1 MNRGGLREDN
11 VEVGQAYVGEP
22 WLHPRQR
29 AFGEAAP
36 GKDLEGSEL
45 SLKLHFRSL
54 SATGTLSANSDADE
68 FDADDGGEE
77 EVERR
82 IHRLRQYGA
91 DSPRE
96 RRRRPL
102 SRPIVS
108 SLWRRLRHRSW

>member
-36 GKDLEGSEL
+36 GKDLEGSEIQEKSPDFGKNEL
-45 SLKLHFRSL
+45 RCD
-54 SATGTLSANSDADE
+54 SDADE
-68 FDADDGGEE
+68 SDADDGGEE

-91 DSPRE
+91 LFAD
-96 RRRRPL
+96 
-102 SRPIVS
+102 VS
-108 SLWRRLRHRSW
+108 ATVLVQRASSDL

>member
-36 GKDLEGSEL
+36 GKDLEGYESPDFGKNEL
-45 SLKLHFRSL
+45 RCD
-54 SATGTLSANSDADE
+54 SDADE
-68 FDADDGGEE
+68 SDADDGGEE

-108 SLWRRLRHRSW
+108 SLCRRLRHRSW